1 MVLYKEF
8 RVGDLMD
15 MKSGKRVTK
24 KKQIKGDIPYVT
36 AVSTNNGI
44 DSYIGNPPFVV
55 NNVIT
60 MSFLGDGFYHP
71 YDVSFKDGTY
81 GFKLKE
87 EGKESR
93 EVYLYLLTQIKKQ
106 GSQLGDYSNGLRG
119 NQIVEF
125 IIQLP
130 VKTLEDTEP
139 DWEYMEEYIKQKE
152 LTYIDK
158 LNLEF
163 EKKKEQLIELIGE
176 ESGYINIDDLPTA
189 KFKVKDLYDNI
200 YRGKRI
206 TKNDRVKG
214 DIPLVT
220 AGKEALGISEYIKGH
235 TTQGVSN
242 TITIDMFGNVF
253 YRDYPYYMDDNII
266 VLHNEDISKE
276 NNLYIAS
283 TLNCLKEEYSYA
295 SQFRMKSLESVKIE
309 LPINPEVSE
318 IVPDWKTMEDYVNG
332 IKHLY
337 LHKEESNHK
346 EKLELLY
353 ELTGWTEQDL
363 ANIENL
369 GGQ

>member
-8 RVGDLMD
+8 KVGDLMN

-44 DSYIGNPPFVV
+44 DNYIGNPPFVV

-93 EVYLYLLTQIKKQ
+93 EVYLYLLTQIRKQ

-125 IIQLP
+125 NIELP

-152 LTYIDK
+152 LAYIGK
-158 LNLEF
+158 LNKEF
-163 EKKKEQLIELIGE
+163 EHKKEQLIELIGE
-176 ESGYINIDDLPTA
+176 ESEYINIEELPTA
-189 KFKVKDLYDNI
+189 KFKVGDLFKI
-200 YRGKRI
+200 SRGLK
-206 TKNDRVKG
+206 TLKPQDREKG
-214 DIPLVT
+214 DIPY
-220 AGKEALGISEYIKGH
+220 INSSE
-235 TTQGVSN
+235 
-242 TITIDMFGNVF
+242 
-253 YRDYPYYMDDNII
+253 
-266 VLHNEDISKE
+266 E
-276 NNLYIAS
+276 NNGIADYIGNPTIVRNDTISIGLFGKAFYQEGNFTMANNTYSLENENVNKYTGLYICSAIERVREGHEFGY
-283 TLNCLKEEYSYA
+283 TNPITKKALIP
-295 SQFRMKSLESVKIE
+295 LEIE
-309 LPINPEVSE
+309 LPVNPELTE
-318 IVPDWKTMEDYVNG
+318 LVPDWNAMEKY
-332 IKHLY
+332 IARI
-337 LHKEESNHK
+337 
-346 EKLELLY
+346 ELQL
-353 ELTGWTEQDL
+353 LNRITNTL
-363 ANIENL
+363 NT
-369 GGQ
+369 